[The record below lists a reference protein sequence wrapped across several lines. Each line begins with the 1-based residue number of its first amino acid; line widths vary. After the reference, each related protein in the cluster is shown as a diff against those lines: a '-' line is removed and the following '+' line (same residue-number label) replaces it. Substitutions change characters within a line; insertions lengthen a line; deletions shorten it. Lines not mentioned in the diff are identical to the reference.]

1 MTKTFNNNKMT
12 KASGNRPG
20 RRNAIKKMVSDM
32 IESRAEMKRVVGTS
46 SAAGATAGAIIYKS
60 AVAQGDGYTDRT
72 GDKIRIHSIEW
83 TAAYVD
89 TNNNLFRCMLVEDTS
104 NVGAAPAVTDILSSA
119 SVFAHMNPI
128 YEIQH
133 RFRVLLDVVL
143 ATSATGEQY
152 AIKRGTIKT
161 TFPNYFNGTANDSA
175 SGGKNGLY
183 ALVIAN
189 AATGTY
195 NFSTSIRF
203 TDI

>member
-1 MTKTFNNNKMT
+1 MTGVRNAKMT
-12 KASGNRPG
+12 KASGNKRG
-20 RRNAIKKMVSDM
+20 RHNTIKKMVSDM
-32 IESRAEMKRVVGTS
+32 IESRAELKRIVGTTT
-46 SAAGATAGAIIYKS
+46 AAGTTAGAIIYKS
-60 AVAQGDGYTDRT
+60 AIAQGDGYTDRT
-72 GDKIRIHSIEW
+72 GDKIRVHSIEW

-89 TNNNLFRCMLVEDTS
+89 TANNLFRVLLVEDTS
-104 NVGAAPAVTDILSSA
+104 NIGAAPAVTDILSSA

-133 RFRVLLDVVL
+133 RFRVLLDVIL
-143 ATSATGEQY
+143 PTSATGEQY
-152 AIKRGTIKT
+152 PVRRGLIKT
-161 TFPNYFNGTANDSA
+161 TFPNYFNGTANDAA

-183 ALVIAN
+183 AVVIAN